1 MDLAP
6 KRLTKQ
12 SFKQF
17 AGEHPSVLPLK
28 SPDIWSAIV
37 FLIQECDLK
46 KSKNLCSVQIPIYVL
61 QYHYKEQ
68 NACLPNC

>member
-46 KSKNLCSVQIPIYVL
+46 KSKNLCSVQSPIPPILLIYANAVL
-61 QYHYKEQ
+61 LQFKI
-68 NACLPNC
+68 